1 MLDQS
6 IKIAIIDN
14 SLDPSVYNPVRHW
27 SLYLKEEWYS
37 FRAKDGLFPDLGE
50 GFTHIILTGSEAS
63 ILDDYPWVA
72 KEIKIIQEAVK
83 NNISILGSC
92 YGHQLLALAFGGKT
106 CVRRSEH
113 PEVGWFPIQIK
124 KNSQLLGK
132 EEKIYSFSCHFDEVV
147 NLGTDYEILAYSAH
161 CQIQAFK
168 MKGRHIWGLQMHPE
182 ININEARFFLQKL
195 VSLNLPTS
203 PYFTQALGQKPR
215 DSEIITRI
223 AEVFLSV

>member
-14 SLDPSVYNPVRHW
+14 SLDTSVYNPVRHW
-27 SLYLKEEWYS
+27 SLSLKEEWYS
-37 FRAKDGLFPDLGE
+37 FRAKDRLFPDLGE

-72 KEIKIIQEAVK
+72 KEIKIIREAVK

-92 YGHQLLALAFGGKT
+92 YGHQLLALAFGGKA

-132 EEKIYSFSCHFDEVV
+132 KGEIYSFCLHFDEVV
-147 NLGTDYEILAYSAH
+147 NLGTDYEILACSAH

-168 MKGRHIWGLQMHPE
+168 MKGRQVWGLQMHPE
-182 ININEARFFLQKL
+182 INIKEARFFLQKL
-195 VSLNLPTS
+195 VSLNLPTA
-203 PYFTQALGQKPR
+203 PYFIQALGQKPR
-215 DSEIITRI
+215 DSEIINRI
-223 AEVFLSV
+223 VEVFLSV